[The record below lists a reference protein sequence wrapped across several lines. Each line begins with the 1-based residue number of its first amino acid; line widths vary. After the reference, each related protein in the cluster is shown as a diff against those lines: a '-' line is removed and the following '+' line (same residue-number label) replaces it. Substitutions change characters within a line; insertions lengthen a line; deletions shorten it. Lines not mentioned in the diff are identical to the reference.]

1 MEDGA
6 GPDAGTG
13 DDLRISTDPADLDV
27 DWMHAALSERAYWAL
42 DRTRDAVVAS
52 IEGSLCFGAYRGSR
66 QVGVARVVTD
76 FATFGWICD
85 VFVDETER
93 GRGVGGRL
101 MAAITSD
108 PRLRD
113 LRRLVLATRDA
124 HELYARYG
132 FTPLVQPD
140 RWMERR
146 SLAPSDGS
154 RLQPSPPQPGS
165 D

>member
-1 MEDGA
+1 MAEHA
-6 GPDAGTG
+6 GPEPRAG

-27 DWMHAALSERAYWAL
+27 DWIHAALSQRAYWAL

-66 QVGVARVVTD
+66 QVGIARVITD
-76 FATFGWICD
+76 FATFGWVCD
-85 VFVDETER
+85 VFVDEAER
-93 GRGVGGRL
+93 GSGVGGRL
-101 MAAITSD
+101 MEAITSD

-113 LRRLVLATRDA
+113 LRRILLATRDA

-132 FTPLVQPD
+132 FAPLAAPE

-146 SLAPSDGS
+146 SLTPSDGS
-154 RLQPSPPQPGS
+154 RLQPAVPSEPTA
-165 D
+165 